1 MLNSFG
7 NLRKNKKEE
16 EILEINI
23 HKLKMTK
30 EFILV
35 LIKFFNIF
43 YQKHITI
50 LKNYNSVNLA
60 DLEY

>member
-50 LKNYNSVNLA
+50 LKNYN
-60 DLEY
+60 